1 MTLRPWATGA
11 QRPGDQWF
19 GYWSQFPFPFVTI
32 VAIVFEKDAPALC
45 KRHTILVVLRELEYT
60 LVASM

>member
-11 QRPGDQWF
+11 QRQGDQWAR
-19 GYWSQFPFPFVTI
+19 YWSQVPFPFVTI
-32 VAIVFEKDAPALC
+32 VANVFAKDAPALC
-45 KRHTILVVLRELEYT
+45 TRHTILVVLRELEYT